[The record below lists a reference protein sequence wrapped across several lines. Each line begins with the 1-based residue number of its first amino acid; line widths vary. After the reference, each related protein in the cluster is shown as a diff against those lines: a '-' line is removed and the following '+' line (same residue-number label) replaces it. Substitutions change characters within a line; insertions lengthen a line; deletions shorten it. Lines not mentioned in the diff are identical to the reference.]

1 MSIVGV
7 IMFSI
12 RHILCPLH
20 GVGITARLPW
30 QIAMHMENSN
40 LTSTNLTHNYL
51 NTYAINIDVVI
62 SIK

>member
-1 MSIVGV
+1 MNIVGV
-7 IMFSI
+7 IMFSV

-40 LTSTNLTHNYL
+40 LTSTNKVL
-51 NTYAINIDVVI
+51 III
-62 SIK
+62 